1 MIEKQRALPKL
12 FSKKEIVNH
21 MQAAYLISSSLKQIR
36 KLDKLLRN
44 SPSNHSSQ
52 ERIVSLT
59 RATPAKHFFEKTW
72 CCRSRLASCVRHINP
87 FLQCIRL
94 MTQVVRSFHS
104 TCQSHESDD
113 TVCMRLTTFPLS
125 LNKPTNAF
133 GILKPFE
140 ELGT

>member
-21 MQAAYLISSSLKQIR
+21 TQAAYLIPSSLKQIR

-44 SPSNHSSQ
+44 CPSNHSSQ

-113 TVCMRLTTFPLS
+113 TVCMRLTTFFALF
-125 LNKPTNAF
+125 KQTQKCF
-133 GILKPFE
+133 RDFKTF
-140 ELGT
+140 